1 MVEHCAQFWT
11 LQEMQLS
18 PSAFLENPVLQVPQ
32 NPKLEHEAQLA
43 MSHVTQVSE
52 MRVAV
57 SGHVHS

>member
-1 MVEHCAQFWT
+1 
-11 LQEMQLS
+11 MQLS